1 MLSGDFL
8 ARDEEVCVF
17 PSQCVDSSRLQKLG
31 LWMAANRLDTTREG
45 SRLTFCAKIL
55 SFLAVKGPTYDPHTD
70 ESSRRVPSQTRDM
83 RAEISL
89 MRSRPRRLQLNRT
102 YKIHITLEITEVAKV
117 PMVAG
122 FLLVPPQ
129 VAGVDKLV
137 PGMAVA
143 TGVVRGSVKGQAQNP
158 VGGRSGDPVEGI
170 PRKGKEIPVTDTGT
184 STLRCYR
191 G

>member
-1 MLSGDFL
+1 
-8 ARDEEVCVF
+8 
-17 PSQCVDSSRLQKLG
+17 
-31 LWMAANRLDTTREG
+31 
-45 SRLTFCAKIL
+45 
-55 SFLAVKGPTYDPHTD
+55 
-70 ESSRRVPSQTRDM
+70 
-83 RAEISL
+83 
-89 MRSRPRRLQLNRT
+89 MRSHSYHSRGRFEKIVTST
-102 YKIHITLEITEVAKV
+102 YKIHITLEITEVTKI

-122 FLLVPPQ
+122 FLPVPPQ
-129 VAGVDKLV
+129 VAGMDKLV